1 MILFYG
7 SCSPNNPCVGREVVP
22 WTRGVSN
29 KRSGQQGE
37 IDVSQYNTD
46 LVLTI
51 AITEPTS
58 EQYTIYAD
66 GKEIGSTHG
75 RLTLGKDKYST
86 DHINRVNVGSGAAGA
101 LRSIANDGFWGS
113 FKIPRG
119 MLMQVCFLG
128 GSSSHHIF
136 ARNSQD

>member
-7 SCSPNNPCVGREVVP
+7 SCSSYKPCVGRELVP

-29 KRSGQQGE
+29 KRLGQQGE
-37 IDVSQYNTD
+37 IDVGQYDTD

-51 AITEPTS
+51 ADTETTS

-75 RLTLGKDKYST
+75 RLTLGKDKYKR
-86 DHINRVNVGSGAAGA
+86 DHINRINVGSGAAGA

-119 MLMQVCFLG
+119 MPMRVFFLD
-128 GSSSHHIF
+128 
-136 ARNSQD
+136 R